1 MSDFISI
8 SILNSWLTEKH
19 KVQKETFKQFGEQNQ
34 KSLCAEEVCMC
45 MVWQVTVLAKI
56 RMFASGGTNSLNVL
70 NMLCLSQSVFL
81 IPFNRSPLISNGSS
95 RDKFQSYERWI
106 NCPIW
111 FSPQCL
117 ESKFDKGNIS
127 NVQPGHTLAE
137 RIVKILWDKRTKNF
151 HF

>member
-34 KSLCAEEVCMC
+34 KLFSAETSMHLC
-45 MVWQVTVLAKI
+45 MVWQVLAKI
-56 RMFASGGTNSLNVL
+56 RMFASGETNSLNVL

-81 IPFNRSPLISNGSS
+81 IPVNRSPLISNGAS

-111 FSPQCL
+111 FSSQCL